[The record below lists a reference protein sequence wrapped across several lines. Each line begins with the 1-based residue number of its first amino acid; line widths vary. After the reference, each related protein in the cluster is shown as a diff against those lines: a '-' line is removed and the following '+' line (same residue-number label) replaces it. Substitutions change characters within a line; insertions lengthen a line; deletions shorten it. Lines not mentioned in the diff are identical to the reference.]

1 MVPLANGRLLIIA
14 ALVWLA
20 CAPLGWAQP
29 VTEAPELADKA
40 IAKAIAYLAAE
51 TPKWRT
57 ENRCASCHHQGSA
70 VRALLVAKAK
80 GKLKNDESL
89 ENSLEW
95 LEHPEKWADNH
106 GDPNASDPLLAE
118 IQFGASLSEA
128 EQRNPGR
135 FRDALPQL
143 AKQIVKRQSKDGS
156 FALENSEGLASPI
169 TLGPILITAYA
180 RAIFTPR
187 KLGAT
192 TESTSA
198 FEQETKLASTWLL
211 AFKPRNTLEASSL
224 LIALTPGQES
234 KAARA
239 TSRDTAR
246 KIVLESAHVG
256 GGFGPYVNSPA
267 EVFDTALAIL
277 ALSRDEHASEHHALI
292 AKAKKQLIK
301 WQLEDGSWEETTRP
315 SGGISYAHRIST
327 TAWALEA
334 LLE

>member
-1 MVPLANGRLLIIA
+1 MVPSANGRLLILA

-20 CAPLGWAQP
+20 RAPLGWAQP
-29 VTEAPELADKA
+29 VKEAPELADKA

-51 TPKWRT
+51 TPKWRP
-57 ENRCASCHHQGSA
+57 EHRCASCHHQGSA
-70 VRALLVAKAK
+70 SRALLVAKAK
-80 GKLKNDESL
+80 GKLKNGESL

-118 IQFGASLSEA
+118 IQFGASLFSA
-128 EQRNPGR
+128 EHQNPQR
-135 FRDALPQL
+135 FHDALAEIAKQL
-143 AKQIVKRQSKDGS
+143 AKRQAKDGS
-156 FALENSEGLASPI
+156 FVLENSEGVASPI
-169 TLGPILITAYA
+169 TLGPILLTAYA
-180 RAIFTPR
+180 RAILVPHKIAVT
-187 KLGAT
+187 G
-192 TESTSA
+192 ESPSA
-198 FEQETKLASTWLL
+198 WEHEAKLASKWLL
-211 AFKPRNTLEASSL
+211 SVKPRNTFEGSSL
-224 LIALTPGQES
+224 LIALTPEKES
-234 KAARA
+234 KSARA
-239 TSRDTAR
+239 EAR
-246 KIVLESAHVG
+246 KIVLASAHPG

-277 ALSRDEHASEHHALI
+277 ALSRDEQASEHRTLI
-292 AKAKKQLIK
+292 TNAKKQLIK